1 MGTGASVAANGTD
14 GDELPLR
21 PLNCH
26 RFQFKL
32 RGAIHTVDI
41 DTNGVDNVQ
50 YWDVMVNGNPI
61 QSEEVKQNKKEDP
74 DPGTEPLFDEPP
86 PSDIRYKL
94 PNSAHVL
101 YIFKPVAGAQR
112 TTPTLRI
119 DNKVWRRCTVFI
131 ACRQGVVCN
140 VWC

>member
-14 GDELPLR
+14 GDALPLR

-41 DTNGVDNVQ
+41 DTNGVENVQ
-50 YWDVMVNGNPI
+50 NWDVVVNGNPI
-61 QSEEVKQNKKEDP
+61 QSDVDAKQNNKVAPESY
-74 DPGTEPLFDEPP
+74 DEPP
-86 PSDIRYKL
+86 PSDLRYNL
-94 PNSAHVL
+94 PNSGHVL